1 MPDDTI
7 TSSWKRFTDEVS
19 GLRGEPAD
27 DHFAEVASAP
37 FLQDKDGA
45 HRAPGSSALLRLAE
59 LRSSS
64 GGHAAAQLSGLAR
77 TNDPGVKKPSDSAAA
92 RLCATSAS

>member
-59 LRSSS
+59 LRSSDWR
-64 GGHAAAQLSGLAR
+64 ALS
-77 TNDPGVKKPSDSAAA
+77 DDS
-92 RLCATSAS
+92 RELQRPTFEKRWSR

>member
-1 MPDDTI
+1 MADDTI

-19 GLRGEPAD
+19 GPRGEPAD

-45 HRAPGSSALLRLAE
+45 HRAALLRLAE
-59 LRSSS
+59 LRSSV
-64 GGHAAAQLSGLAR
+64 GHLLLAW
-77 TNDPGVKKPSDSAAA
+77 PGAYKGDDSV
-92 RLCATSAS
+92 TVNKGP

>member
-1 MPDDTI
+1 MHDDTI
-7 TSSWKRFTDEVS
+7 TSSWKRFTDEVR
-19 GLRGEPAD
+19 GVRGEPAD

-59 LRSSS
+59 LRLSV
-64 GGHAAAQLSGLAR
+64 GHLLLAW
-77 TNDPGVKKPSDSAAA
+77 PGAFKGDDSV
-92 RLCATSAS
+92 TVNKGKSQ